1 MALQYG
7 PHPRPHNYN
16 SNDSESEAAPRPTS
30 EQCQKYFN
38 KACAVGDLDA
48 VKRYLSHGASVH
60 GMRGCFTP
68 LYHALSSE
76 FGDKS
81 PSFEVARYLIERGAD
96 INKSIYFNQN
106 VPRVGYPPA
115 IDDTVWLLAKLC
127 EAGPMEVVEFLLAHG
142 AEANAAAL
150 TYACRAQW
158 RSVELCQLLLDHGAP
173 VDPVEEGGHA
183 PLFYACINF
192 TSTPDHLPLAA
203 FLLDRG
209 ADVNREAYL
218 ESACAACDVA
228 IARLLLDRG
237 ADADHKHHGATPLE
251 STRNRAVHHPGK
263 NWAALVALLEAAP
276 PARVRSRTHWRRRIL
291 FHVVGRR
298 AANPG
303 SKRHELGLYR
313 VSTIASFLM

>member
-1 MALQYG
+1 MSTPGRVTVAQASGSFMAEYTVDQQRQYCL
-7 PHPRPHNYN
+7 H
-16 SNDSESEAAPRPTS
+16 
-30 EQCQKYFN
+30 
-38 KACAVGDLDA
+38 KACAAGDLDT
-48 VKRYLSHGASVH
+48 VKRLINEGASINH
-60 GMRGCFTP
+60 STP
-68 LYHALSSE
+68 LYEALRGNPTSSWSR
-76 FGDKS
+76 GGTPKL
-81 PSFEVARYLIERGAD
+81 EVARYLIEHGAD
-96 INKSIYFNQN
+96 VNFERS
-106 VPRVGYPPA
+106 R
-115 IDDTVWLLAKLC
+115 LLVNFC
-127 EAGPMEVVEFLLAHG
+127 ETGPWEVVEFLLLHG
-142 AEANAAAL
+142 AEANVAAL
-150 TYACRAQW
+150 ANACGGRW